1 MANLVLVFNDENQYQ
16 VALSHFDS
24 RSDFYPSDISNDFQ
38 RIAFKEDN
46 DVEALERAIDA
57 ELTEYGITGYW
68 FEHQGEEEKVII
80 EANRE
85 GYGFDQIR
93 NTMTVRELIDYLEQF
108 NEDAKVYLSHDN
120 GYTYGGITERCF
132 K

>member
-1 MANLVLVFNDENQYQ
+1 MANWVLVFSSENQYQ
-16 VALSHFDS
+16 VALGHFDS
-24 RSDFYPSDISNDFQ
+24 RSDFYPSDVNDDQQ
-38 RIAFKEDN
+38 RIIFEEDN
-46 DVEALERAIDA
+46 NIEALEKAIDA

-68 FEHQGEEEKVII
+68 FEHQGEEERVII